1 MIIKV
6 LGIVALAVLVLAVGL
21 VTDSCQFAG
30 PVLSVYPADHGLHIE
45 GRFLGEY
52 SLDFER
58 VRIDEI
64 ETGAVICDL
73 SGRTTADIDLVAGVN
88 TPPTMFQSGATVV
101 FRVGSDSCRLVDG
114 KSYRVTAWGNN
125 GWGNVRASSVR
136 IQF

>member
-21 VTDSCQFAG
+21 VTYSCQFAG

-45 GRFLGEY
+45 GRFLDEY

-88 TPPTMFQSGATVV
+88 TPPTMFQSGHS
-101 FRVGSDSCRLVDG
+101 RRHG
-114 KSYRVTAWGNN
+114 
-125 GWGNVRASSVR
+125 
-136 IQF
+136 